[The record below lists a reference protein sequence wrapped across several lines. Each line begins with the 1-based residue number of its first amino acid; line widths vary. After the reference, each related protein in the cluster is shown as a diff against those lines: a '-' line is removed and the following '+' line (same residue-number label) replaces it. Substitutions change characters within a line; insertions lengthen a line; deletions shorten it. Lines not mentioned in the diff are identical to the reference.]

1 MPYLNLDLD
10 FFQHPKTKRL
20 IGILGPGAELIPIKL
35 WAYCGKY
42 HAQDGM
48 LSGYSYR
55 EVASL
60 CEWVG
65 DATILIQALI
75 KVGFLDAT
83 SNANSNAKELKVHD
97 WEEHE
102 GHIIAFRE
110 RAKQA
115 ALKRWTKLDATSNAK
130 NTTSIATSNAPTI
143 PTNKKKCRVFLPDD
157 SCYLLSK
164 KLLDAIKENNPSHR
178 ANSFTNAR
186 VESTVQRWCQDMELL
201 TRKDKRPTEM
211 IEQVIEW
218 ATKNRFWK
226 SNILSA
232 SKLREKW
239 DTVAAQMDSETTKS
253 ENSVWNIKNGTPI
266 NLDDY

>member
-83 SNANSNAKELKVHD
+83 SNA
-97 WEEHE
+97 
-102 GHIIAFRE
+102 
-110 RAKQA
+110 
-115 ALKRWTKLDATSNAK
+115 K

-143 PTNKKKCRVFLPDD
+143 PTNKNKCRVFLPYD